1 MNDVF
6 SVLISD
12 NIEDSDIIDLS
23 NIKNINV
30 DSLNDENFRIQN
42 FDFSKGNFQ
51 STKNTTNADETEND
65 IIVKVIQDVFCYEG
79 KELNEEEA
87 EIGDKNYN
95 ISESHKKP
103 GRPNKNK
110 GKYKRP
116 IHDKTGEDNI
126 LTKIQV
132 HFMNFLVNLAN
143 DAIKVILKNKNLNF
157 KNINYKYKKNIKK
170 EDFEN
175 LKILPISEILQMP
188 ISNKYRNLSKN
199 KDYNK
204 EIYNKAI
211 NLDKSN
217 WLKNFFEIKYIF
229 LFKKYYNNAKELNNL
244 NFNGKNIKLS
254 KNTKSFYELIN
265 NNINLK
271 NSIIK
276 VAEESYQFNYFQ
288 VNKISNII

>member
-51 STKNTTNADETEND
+51 STKNTTNAEETEND
-65 IIVKVIQDVFCYEG
+65 IIIKVIQDVFCYEG

-95 ISESHKKP
+95 KSESHKKP
-103 GRPNKNK
+103 GRPNQNK

-157 KNINYKYKKNIKK
+157 KNINYKYKKKYKK
-170 EDFEN
+170 RR
-175 LKILPISEILQMP
+175 L
-188 ISNKYRNLSKN
+188 
-199 KDYNK
+199 
-204 EIYNKAI
+204 
-211 NLDKSN
+211 
-217 WLKNFFEIKYIF
+217 
-229 LFKKYYNNAKELNNL
+229 
-244 NFNGKNIKLS
+244 
-254 KNTKSFYELIN
+254 
-265 NNINLK
+265 
-271 NSIIK
+271 
-276 VAEESYQFNYFQ
+276 
-288 VNKISNII
+288 